1 MDKTKH
7 TDLMALQSAE
17 LTERTPFC
25 PDDQEIAEYY
35 EGHLAELEHQPIE
48 RHLTDCRFCLARIG
62 MLNRQQEAG
71 STPRLS
77 EEVLAS
83 AKRLAHKPPARG
95 LKRVPAWAAAA
106 VVVISVFMVM
116 NSRQLPLP
124 ALGTGPAEEIPTE
137 ENSSQ
142 LRRIDRSV
150 MNLNVLNP
158 EQGETVAPDSLV
170 RWAKIPGNIHY
181 NVFVLSNAGDVLWT
195 QRLQGTEWNMKEALQ
210 LVAGNE
216 YFLRVEAVLP
226 DGGTLSSKHTA
237 FRVTDRQ

>member
-1 MDKTKH
+1 
-7 TDLMALQSAE
+7 
-17 LTERTPFC
+17 
-25 PDDQEIAEYY
+25 
-35 EGHLAELEHQPIE
+35 LAELDRQSIE

-71 STPRLS
+71 SALRLP

-83 AKRLAHKPPARG
+83 AKRLARKPPSRG
-95 LKRVPAWAAAA
+95 LKRAPAWAAAA

-124 ALGTGPAEEIPTE
+124 ALGTGPAEEISNE
-137 ENSSQ
+137 ESSSQ

-158 EQGETVAPDSLV
+158 VPGETIAPGSLV
-170 RWAKIPGNIHY
+170 RWAKIPGNVHY
-181 NVFVLSNAGDVLWT
+181 NVFVLSNTGDVLWT
-195 QRLQGTEWNMKEALQ
+195 ERLQGTEWNMKEALQ

>member
-1 MDKTKH
+1 MDKNKH
-7 TDLMALQSAE
+7 TDPMVLQSAE

-25 PDDQEIAEYY
+25 PDDQDIAEYY
-35 EGHLAELEHQPIE
+35 EGNLAEFEHQPIE

-71 STPRLS
+71 STQRPP

-83 AKRLAHKPPARG
+83 AKRLAHKPPSRG
-95 LKRVPAWAAAA
+95 LKRAPAWAAAA
-106 VVVISVFMVM
+106 IVVISVFMVM
-116 NSRQLPLP
+116 NSRQVPLP
-124 ALGTGPAEEIPTE
+124 ALGTGQAKEIPAE

-150 MNLNVLNP
+150 INLNVLNP
-158 EQGETVAPDSLV
+158 APGETVAPGSLI

-181 NVFVLSNAGDVLWT
+181 NVFILSNAGDVLWT
-195 QRLQGTEWNMKEALQ
+195 ERLQGTEWVMKEAMQ

-226 DGGTLSSKHTA
+226 DGGTLSSKHMA

>member
-1 MDKTKH
+1 MDKNKH
-7 TDLMALQSAE
+7 TDPMVLQSAE

-35 EGHLAELEHQPIE
+35 EGHLAKFEYQPIE

-71 STPRLS
+71 STQRPP

-83 AKRLAHKPPARG
+83 AKRLAHKPPSGG
-95 LKRVPAWAAAA
+95 LKRAPAWAAAA
-106 VVVISVFMVM
+106 VIVISVFMVM
-116 NSRQLPLP
+116 NSRQVPLP
-124 ALGTGPAEEIPTE
+124 ALGTGPAEEITTE
-137 ENSSQ
+137 ENNSQ

-150 MNLNVLNP
+150 MNLNILNLAP
-158 EQGETVAPDSLV
+158 GETVAPGFLV

-195 QRLQGTEWNMKEALQ
+195 ERLQGTEWVMKEALQ

-226 DGGTLSSKHTA
+226 DGGRLSSKHIA
-237 FRVTDRQ
+237 FQITDRQ

>member
-1 MDKTKH
+1 MDTNKH

-25 PDDQEIAEYY
+25 PDDQEIAEYF
-35 EGHLAELEHQPIE
+35 EGHLAELKHQPIE

-62 MLNRQQEAG
+62 MLNRLQEAG

-83 AKRLAHKPPARG
+83 AKRLAHKPPVRR
-95 LKRVPAWAAAA
+95 LKWVPAWAAAA
-106 VVVISVFMVM
+106 TIVISVFMVM
-116 NSRQLPLP
+116 NGRQLPLP
-124 ALGTGPAEEIPTE
+124 ALGTGPAEGISTE
-137 ENSSQ
+137 ESSSQ
-142 LRRIDRSV
+142 LRRIDRSA

-158 EQGETVAPDSLV
+158 EQGETIAPGSLV
-170 RWAKIPGNIHY
+170 RWTKIPGNIHY
-181 NVFVLSNAGDVLWT
+181 NVFVLSNAGDVLWME
-195 QRLQGTEWNMKEALQ
+195 RLQVTEWNMQEALQ